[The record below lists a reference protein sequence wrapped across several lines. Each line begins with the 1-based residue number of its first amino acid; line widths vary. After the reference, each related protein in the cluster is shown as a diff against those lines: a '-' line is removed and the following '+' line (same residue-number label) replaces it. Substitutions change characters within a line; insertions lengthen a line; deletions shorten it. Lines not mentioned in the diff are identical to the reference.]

1 MIEAI
6 ILNSACVLLLHMNFL
21 SLVKID
27 KLTKSS
33 LQEIKHEAG
42 QSKHI
47 LEA

>member
-1 MIEAI
+1 MIQAI
-6 ILNSACVLLLHMNFL
+6 ILHSVYVLLLHMNFL

-33 LQEIKHEAG
+33 LQKIKHVGG

-47 LEA
+47 SEA

>member
-1 MIEAI
+1 MIQTI

-33 LQEIKHEAG
+33 LQEIKHAG
-42 QSKHI
+42 GQPKQI
-47 LEA
+47 